1 MLNPAAGDTVAL
13 WPLALYFGLVLLT
26 AAGFV
31 VLSYVLGERHNEPQT
46 GQPYESGIASTD
58 SARVRLSVKF
68 YLIAVFF
75 VVFDLESIFIF
86 AWAVA
91 VRGLGWSGYIEILIF
106 IGLLIVVLGYLWRQG
121 GLDWSPSQR
130 RREP

>member
-1 MLNPAAGDTVAL
+1 MLNLAAGDAVAL

-26 AAGFV
+26 AAGFI

-46 GQPYESGIASTD
+46 GQPYESGILSTD

-106 IGLLIVVLGYLWRQG
+106 IGLLMAVLGYLWRQG
-121 GLDWSPSQR
+121 GLDWSPSHR
-130 RREP
+130 SEP